1 MMGSIQ
7 TFFVLVAVISMIL
20 GVIFIFVD
28 GMLLYSISFLVF
40 GFFLML
46 MKVMW
51 GVSVWADN
59 VTQRLGGDEE

>member
-1 MMGSIQ
+1 MESIQ
-7 TFFVLVAVISMIL
+7 TFFAFVSVTSMIL

-28 GMLLYSISFLVF
+28 GMLLYSIAFLVF
-40 GFFLML
+40 GFCIML

-59 VTQRLGGDEE
+59 VTRKLGEEGE

>member
-1 MMGSIQ
+1 MS
-7 TFFVLVAVISMIL
+7 TFQIFFAFVAVISMIL

-28 GMLLYSISFLVF
+28 GMLLYSIVFLIF

-51 GVSVWADN
+51 GVAGWADN
-59 VTQRLGGDEE
+59 VTRKLGED